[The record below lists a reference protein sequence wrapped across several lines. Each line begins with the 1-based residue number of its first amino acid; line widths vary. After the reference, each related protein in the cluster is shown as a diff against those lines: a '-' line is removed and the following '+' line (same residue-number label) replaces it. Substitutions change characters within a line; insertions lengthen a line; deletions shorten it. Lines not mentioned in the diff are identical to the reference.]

1 MDGSDNKSVSST
13 PNKRLSFSK
22 LSRKEFKC
30 VKPKETT
37 NNNSNEAF
45 HVPTI
50 SAASKANPPRRKI
63 LAESNGSLDTH
74 LQKNPTLGSKTISS
88 IEFAEYGENVLL
100 DHLSSRPYDPLTSYI
115 SPRPFLRYKPNRH
128 RDIFLRR
135 ENVAREETRRENEE
149 EFEEVEEERC
159 QSLKRVLK
167 ILLLLVVLVLSTS
180 YIPSMKSP
188 TPSLVMQAF
197 GNPNNGFHMVQDHIT
212 EATTM
217 SGSPFINDG
226 DDSLAMPSSIPEN
239 FEKEN
244 EVANE
249 PVTKKVVDGGIV
261 IACLTLGFHFK
272 RKRNAQKDSSPVVQP
287 SFEPVV
293 VEKCLP
299 MFASEADKNVENI
312 VPFTNSANSMEEKCK
327 VGEISSLS
335 SCGMESRMIESEVIS
350 IRSVSMEKGDSLS
363 SCSCAASFLRDLHHG
378 SPSPSY
384 GRFIIEKKIVKKQ
397 EGADGENKKDVVTT
411 PVMRSSRIRN
421 RSIVSP

>member
-1 MDGSDNKSVSST
+1 
-13 PNKRLSFSK
+13 
-22 LSRKEFKC
+22 
-30 VKPKETT
+30 
-37 NNNSNEAF
+37 
-45 HVPTI
+45 
-50 SAASKANPPRRKI
+50 
-63 LAESNGSLDTH
+63 
-74 LQKNPTLGSKTISS
+74 
-88 IEFAEYGENVLL
+88 
-100 DHLSSRPYDPLTSYI
+100 
-115 SPRPFLRYKPNRH
+115 
-128 RDIFLRR
+128 
-135 ENVAREETRRENEE
+135 
-149 EFEEVEEERC
+149 
-159 QSLKRVLK
+159 
-167 ILLLLVVLVLSTS
+167 
-180 YIPSMKSP
+180 MKSP

-197 GNPNNGFHMVQDHIT
+197 GNPKNGFHMVQDRLHGFVKDLESGNKNYTLVQNGAGIDEEEMMDYEVMGGDEYDDELGEAVEKQNGESQVLKIVEAEEKETIEGFSEGGETEVKKIIYIEHEEKGEIAKLGSVVETQAGERAPEMIT

-249 PVTKKVVDGGIV
+249 LVTKEVVDGGIV
-261 IACLTLGFHFK
+261 IACLTLAFHFK

-327 VGEISSLS
+327 VTYQ
-335 SCGMESRMIESEVIS
+335 RRVMIESEVIN

-363 SCSCAASFLRDLHHG
+363 SCSCAASFLRGLHHG

-384 GRFIIEKKIVKKQ
+384 GRFIIEKKIVEKQ
-397 EGADGENKKDVVTT
+397 EGADGENKRDVVTT
-411 PVMRSSRIRN
+411 PVRRSSGIRN

>member
-22 LSRKEFKC
+22 
-30 VKPKETT
+30 
-37 NNNSNEAF
+37 
-45 HVPTI
+45 
-50 SAASKANPPRRKI
+50 
-63 LAESNGSLDTH
+63 
-74 LQKNPTLGSKTISS
+74 
-88 IEFAEYGENVLL
+88 
-100 DHLSSRPYDPLTSYI
+100 
-115 SPRPFLRYKPNRH
+115 
-128 RDIFLRR
+128 
-135 ENVAREETRRENEE
+135 
-149 EFEEVEEERC
+149 
-159 QSLKRVLK
+159 
-167 ILLLLVVLVLSTS
+167 
-180 YIPSMKSP
+180 
-188 TPSLVMQAF
+188 
-197 GNPNNGFHMVQDHIT
+197 IT

-249 PVTKKVVDGGIV
+249 PVTKEVVDGGTGSGWNTTGDRSSGILSDSHIYSCAVVVFSTLFLV

-312 VPFTNSANSMEEKCK
+312 VPFTNYANSMEEKCK

-335 SCGMESRMIESEVIS
+335 SCGMESRMIDSEVIN

-384 GRFIIEKKIVKKQ
+384 GRFIIEKKIVEKQ

-411 PVMRSSRIRN
+411 PVRRSSGIRN